1 MSCPRPL
8 FCRHGPLLPPL
19 ARLPLPLSLPLRLGE
34 ISCCMRL
41 GGWQTARDRAR
52 LTLGIRDGVGWAILR
67 CTTVVVR
74 GSGMLCNQLT
84 ASRNRGPLT
93 SPYDTT
99 TLGLSAHLAPSLLT
113 CLSHTLECWLT
124 RLLLLFRF
132 RADEQKWMAAVQQI
146 GAR

>member
-84 ASRNRGPLT
+84 ASRSTGLLT

-113 CLSHTLECWLT
+113 CLSHIGMLANS
-124 RLLLLFRF
+124 LLLLFRF